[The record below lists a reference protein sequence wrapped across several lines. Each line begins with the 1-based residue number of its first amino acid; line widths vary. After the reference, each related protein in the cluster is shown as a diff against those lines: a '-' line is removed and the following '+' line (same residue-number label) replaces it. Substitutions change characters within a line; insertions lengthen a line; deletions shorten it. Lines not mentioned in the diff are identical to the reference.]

1 MMSLQTLLAFTLSL
15 SPALALNIPRQDSG
29 STAVPAMGST
39 ETYTGQITYYDT
51 AGGTGACGTTLSD
64 SMAIA
69 AVSTTLYDSYTQG
82 GNPNNNPLCGQ
93 KIQITYTDEASQA
106 TATATVAVADR
117 CAACAPTDL
126 DLTPTIFQ
134 QLVPEGLGVGRTSA
148 SWKFV

>member
-1 MMSLQTLLAFTLSL
+1 MLSLQTLLTFTLPL
-15 SPALALNIPRQDSG
+15 APALGLNIPRQNNG
-29 STAVPAMGST
+29 STTVPTMGST
-39 ETYTGQITYYDT
+39 ETYTGQITYYNT
-51 AGGTGACGTTLSD
+51 AGGTGACGTSLSD

-69 AVSTTLYDSYTQG
+69 AVNPTFYDSYTQG
-82 GNPNNNPLCGQ
+82 GNPNDNPLCGQ

-117 CAACAPTDL
+117 CAACAYADL
-126 DLTPTIFQ
+126 DLTPTTFQ